1 MVTAPLGLVPRELED
16 LWPAAHYDI
25 PVTGD
30 WDEDEL
36 NIIRSM
42 VSNLVERVGYKDV
55 INHSGLEIKVDG
67 ANVHDTRMG
76 DSAGSV
82 QSLSRLELTTN
93 NLASS
98 LGLEDC
104 RRRP

>member
-36 NIIRSM
+36 AIITGM
-42 VSNLVERVGYKDV
+42 VSRIVERVGYKEV
-55 INHSGLEIKVDG
+55 INHSGLDFFIEGVE
-67 ANVHDTRMG
+67 VHDTRL
-76 DSAGSV
+76 
-82 QSLSRLELTTN
+82 SLIHI
-93 NLASS
+93 
-98 LGLEDC
+98 
-104 RRRP
+104 